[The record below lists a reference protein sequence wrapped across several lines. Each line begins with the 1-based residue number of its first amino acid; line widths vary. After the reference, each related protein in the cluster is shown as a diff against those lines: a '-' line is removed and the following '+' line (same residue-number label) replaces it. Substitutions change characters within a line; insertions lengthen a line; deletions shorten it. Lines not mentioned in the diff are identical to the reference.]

1 MRFNRK
7 YILNVLSE
15 ALHKGTTPRQL
26 ALTCAL
32 GIVIS
37 IFPFIGVTTWI
48 CLGLALV
55 FRLNIA
61 IIQLV
66 NYLFFPLQLIL
77 LLPFINIGTF
87 LFKLNPFPYTQEQL
101 ITLFKTDFWRLA
113 SEAGASVGSGI
124 VVWGII
130 AIPLFFT
137 VFYSAFLL
145 FTKWKRPINVN

>member
-7 YILNVLSE
+7 YIANVLSE

-48 CLGLALV
+48 CLGLALLL
-55 FRLNIA
+55 RLNIA

-66 NYLFFPLQLIL
+66 NYLFFPLQLL
-77 LLPFINIGTF
+77 LMLPFINMGTF
-87 LFKLNPFPYTQEQL
+87 LFSLNPFPYTQAQL
-101 ITLFKTDFWRLA
+101 INLFKTDFWRLA
-113 SEAGASVGSGI
+113 SEAGVSVGSGI
-124 VVWGII
+124 AVWALV
-130 AIPLFFT
+130 AIPLFFL
-137 VFYSAFLL
+137 VFYASFVI
-145 FTKWKRPINVN
+145 FSKWRPINAN

>member
-7 YILNVLSE
+7 YIANVLSE

-48 CLGLALV
+48 CLGLALLL
-55 FRLNIA
+55 RLNIA

-66 NYLFFPLQLIL
+66 NYLFFPLQLL
-77 LLPFINIGTF
+77 LMLPFINMGTF
-87 LFKLNPFPYTQEQL
+87 IFSLNPFPYTQAQL
-101 ITLFKTDFWRLA
+101 INLFKTDFWRLA
-113 SEAGASVGSGI
+113 SEAGVSVGSGI
-124 VVWGII
+124 AVWALV
-130 AIPLFFT
+130 AIPLFFL
-137 VFYSAFLL
+137 VFYTALVIFS
-145 FTKWKRPINVN
+145 KWRPINAS

>member
-7 YILNVLSE
+7 YILNVLSD
-15 ALHKGTTPRQL
+15 ALRKGTTPRQL

-55 FRLNIA
+55 LRLNIA

-66 NYLFFPLQLIL
+66 NYLFFPIQL
-77 LLPFINIGTF
+77 LLMIPFINMGTF
-87 LFKLNPFPYTQEQL
+87 LFSLNPFPYTQEQL
-101 ITLFKTDFWRLA
+101 INLFKTDFWRLA
-113 SEAGASVGSGI
+113 SDAGISVGSGI
-124 VVWGII
+124 AVWGLV
-130 AIPLFFT
+130 AIPLFFL
-137 VFYSAFLL
+137 VFYTTFIVFS
-145 FTKWKRPINVN
+145 KWRRPANAN

>member
-7 YILNVLSE
+7 YIVNVLSE

-48 CLGLALV
+48 CFGLALA

-66 NYLFFPLQLIL
+66 NYLFFPLQLL
-77 LLPFINIGTF
+77 LMLPFINMGTF
-87 LFKLNPFPYTQEQL
+87 LFSLNPFPYTQAQL
-101 ITLFKTDFWRLA
+101 VNLFKTDFWRLV
-113 SEAGASVGSGI
+113 SEAGVSVGSGI
-124 VVWGII
+124 AVWALV
-130 AIPLFFT
+130 AIPLFFL
-137 VFYSAFLL
+137 VFYTAFVLL
-145 FTKWKRPINVN
+145 SKWRRPVNVG

>member
-7 YILNVLSE
+7 YILNVLSD
-15 ALHKGTTPRQL
+15 ALRRGTTPRQL

-55 FRLNIA
+55 LRLNIA

-66 NYLFFPLQLIL
+66 NYLFFPIQL
-77 LLPFINIGTF
+77 LLMIPFINMGTF
-87 LFKLNPFPYTQEQL
+87 LFSLNPFPYTQEQL
-101 ITLFKTDFWRLA
+101 INLFKTDFWRLA
-113 SEAGASVGSGI
+113 SEAGISVGSGI
-124 VVWGII
+124 AVWGLV
-130 AIPLFFT
+130 AIPLFFL
-137 VFYSAFLL
+137 VFYTTFIVFS
-145 FTKWKRPINVN
+145 KWRRPANAN